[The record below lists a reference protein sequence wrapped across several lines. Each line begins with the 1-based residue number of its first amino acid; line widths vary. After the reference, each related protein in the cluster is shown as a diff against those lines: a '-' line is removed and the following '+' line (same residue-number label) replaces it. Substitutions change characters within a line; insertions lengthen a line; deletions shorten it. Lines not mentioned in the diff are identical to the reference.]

1 MTNLKL
7 NETPIRTAKN
17 YGINNIKL
25 ENINV
30 PEVIAKE
37 FNGLKITGISENEEA
52 ITIKENN
59 SCKDDFKYGNGEF
72 LAKQIKENAN
82 SNFTVEING
91 TLKEELFLDFT
102 FSKENK
108 DLVENILIKANENA
122 CGIVIIRFNSLED
135 LEYYHNGQIK
145 IIAEKNSKLNIV
157 IVNLLNNKTNHFLA
171 IENIIK
177 ENAEVKYV
185 TAEFGGKNTVINYYT
200 CLQEKKANNE
210 ISTIYLG
217 GENQIIDLNYIVEA
231 YGEKTNIDMDLKGAI
246 NGNCKKH
253 FKGTIDFKKGCK
265 KSKGNENEYCT
276 ILSDKAKSI
285 ALPMLLCTEEDVEG
299 NHSTAAGKI
308 DSKKL
313 FYLMTRGLSKADS
326 ERLIV
331 RAQFNSV
338 IEMIENEDAKS
349 KLLKKIDEL

>member
-1 MTNLKL
+1 MN
-7 NETPIRTAKN
+7 
-17 YGINNIKL
+17 
-25 ENINV
+25 
-30 PEVIAKE
+30 
-37 FNGLKITGISENEEA
+37 
-52 ITIKENN
+52 
-59 SCKDDFKYGNGEF
+59 
-72 LAKQIKENAN
+72 
-82 SNFTVEING
+82 
-91 TLKEELFLDFT
+91 EELFLDFV
-102 FSKENK
+102 FSKDSVN
-108 DLVENILIKANENA
+108 LVENVLIKANENTN
-122 CGIVIIRFNSLED
+122 GTVIIRFSSKEE

-145 IIAEKNSKLNIV
+145 INAEKNAKLNIV
-157 IVNLLNNKTNHFLA
+157 LVNLLNNKTNHFLA
-171 IENIIK
+171 IENVIK
-177 ENAEVKYV
+177 ENAEVKYI
-185 TAEFGGKNTVINYYT
+185 TAEFGGKNTIINYYT
-200 CLQEKKANNE
+200 NLQEKGANNE

-246 NGNCKKH
+246 SGNCRKH

-338 IEMIENEDAKS
+338 IEKIENEEIRNEI
-349 KLLKKIDEL
+349 LQRF

>member
-17 YGINNIKL
+17 YVINNIKL

-30 PEVIAKE
+30 PEDISE
-37 FNGLKITGISENEEA
+37 FNGLNITGISDK
-52 ITIKENN
+52 ITINENV
-59 SCKDDFKYGNGEF
+59 CKNNFKYGNGDI
-72 LAKQIKENAN
+72 LVNQIEEKPNKN
-82 SNFTVEING
+82 LKLEING
-91 TLKEELFLDFT
+91 KLNEELFLDFV
-102 FSKENK
+102 FSKENIN
-108 DLVENILIKANENA
+108 LVENILIKANENA
-122 CGIVIIRFNSLED
+122 KGTVIIRFISKEQQ
-135 LEYYHNGQIK
+135 EYYHNGQIR
-145 IIAEKNSKLNIV
+145 IIAEKNAKLNV
-157 IVNLLNNKTNHFLA
+157 ILVNLLNNKTNHFLA

-177 ENAEVKYV
+177 ENAEIKYV
-185 TAEFGGKNTVINYYT
+185 TAEFGAKNTIINYYT
-200 CLQEKKANNE
+200 CLQENKASNE

-217 GENQIIDLNYIVEA
+217 GEDQTIDLNYIVEA
-231 YGEKTNIDMDLKGAI
+231 YGEKTNINMDLKGAI
-246 NGNCKKH
+246 KGNCKKH

-313 FYLMTRGLSKADS
+313 FYLMTRGLSRTDS

-338 IEMIENEDAKS
+338 
-349 KLLKKIDEL
+349 LKKIKNEDVKSEILSKIDEKI

>member
-1 MTNLKL
+1 MINLKL

-30 PEVIAKE
+30 PKNISEY
-37 FNGLKITGISENEEA
+37 NGLKITGTSNNNKVMV
-52 ITIKENN
+52 KENT
-59 SCKDDFKYGNGEF
+59 CKTDFKYGNGDI
-72 LAKQIKENAN
+72 LSKQIEEK
-82 SNFTVEING
+82 SNKNLCVEINEK
-91 TLKEELFLDFT
+91 LDEELFLDFE
-102 FSKENK
+102 FSKDNTN
-108 DLVENILIKANENA
+108 LVENILIKADENTK
-122 CGIVIIRFNSLED
+122 GTIIIRFTSKEEK
-135 LEYYHNGQIK
+135 EYYHNGQIK
-145 IIAEKNSKLNIV
+145 IIAEKNAKLNIV
-157 IVNLLNNKTNHFLA
+157 LVNLLNNKTNHFLA

-177 ENAEVKYV
+177 ENAEIKYV
-185 TAEFGGKNTVINYYT
+185 TAEFGGKNTIINYYT
-200 CLQEKKANNE
+200 CLKETGANNE
-210 ISTIYLG
+210 INTIYLG
-217 GENQIIDLNYIVEA
+217 GQDQIIDLNYIVEA

-246 NGNCKKH
+246 SGNCKKH

-331 RAQFNSV
+331 KAQFNSV
-338 IEMIENEDAKS
+338 LEKIENEEIRNEI
-349 KLLKKIDEL
+349 LKEIDK